1 MFYAKQLLGNP
12 FTASGNEV
20 GRVEEGQVWQPAA
33 SGEDN
38 GKGLAGGAEMAFR
51 FNTVLLLR
59 SAIRFSETTP
69 SVAVTSLR

>member
-1 MFYAKQLLGNP
+1 MA
-12 FTASGNEV
+12 AAAA
-20 GRVEEGQVWQPAA
+20 RQPVA

-59 SAIRFSETTP
+59 AVIRFSETTP
-69 SVAVTSLR
+69 SVAVTSLRLKIM